1 VLGRGLEGRRPEEA
15 GRMDCRGGDTM
26 ATMLRGEERT
36 ARGGALGWGAFD
48 KKDGRRRPCGW
59 FFSNGSHISLQP
71 YLDPTFSSEFA

>member
-48 KKDGRRRPCGW
+48 KKRWEAEALRVF
-59 FFSNGSHISLQP
+59 FFSNGSHISL
-71 YLDPTFSSEFA
+71 